1 MPLETGGALTLTLKV
16 VPDFLPAWSSAA
28 TVIVAVPLPTAFRIK
43 WVSSTFTVHIA
54 ELEDAAVYLRTDC
67 SASVK

>member
-1 MPLETGGALTLTLKV
+1 MTLNV
-16 VPDFLPAWSSAA
+16 VPAFLPAWSSAA

-43 WVSSTFTVHIA
+43 WVPSTLTVHMA
-54 ELEDAAVYLRTDC
+54 ELEDAAVYLSTDC